1 MVRARRVENE
11 RTKLEWL
18 HGRAKARA
26 TAWQATVEW
35 WKAFAASSHR
45 RMLFRTRAARKGA
58 AAAAK
63 ASEAAAAR
71 RAKRP
76 AADDGERERRRQM
89 RGTAEEEA
97 AEAAIAPPRPAA
109 PAPRKKRAMAT
120 WGAANEAVLA
130 RIDESRRAQVSSQIW
145 AVARTAAANIRRQV
159 GEGARGKRVAE
170 WPAEDAGARAPVR
183 RRTGGGGSSSD
194 DMIL

>member
-1 MVRARRVENE
+1 MV
-11 RTKLEWL
+11 
-18 HGRAKARA
+18 
-26 TAWQATVEW
+26 
-35 WKAFAASSHR
+35 
-45 RMLFRTRAARKGA
+45 
-58 AAAAK
+58 
-63 ASEAAAAR
+63 
-71 RAKRP
+71 
-76 AADDGERERRRQM
+76 
-89 RGTAEEEA
+89 
-97 AEAAIAPPRPAA
+97 
-109 PAPRKKRAMAT
+109 T

-130 RIDESRRAQVSSQIW
+130 RIDESQRAQVRSQIW